1 MVALIRII
9 IVSRKDIFAE
19 AGIQKSG
26 QQKILNY
33 TEHHLHNRKNDN
45 LNEKK
50 EKLER
55 EWWRKPSSQKK
66 KKRFFLL
73 FYQFFF
79 TNKRQDIFTTTSL
92 VNLEFS
98 SKLEKKAQVA
108 IA

>member
-1 MVALIRII
+1 MRII

-66 KKRFFLL
+66 KKTIFFVVLSVF
-73 FYQFFF
+73 FY
-79 TNKRQDIFTTTSL
+79 
-92 VNLEFS
+92 E
-98 SKLEKKAQVA
+98 
-108 IA
+108 